1 MFSLFL
7 VQAWANYG
15 LGAKC
20 SLFSFLIQ
28 PDELEESLLIAS
40 EKVAAFISKRL
51 IFCCGTCPLS
61 ILWYIISCYDVA
73 HRNTPCICSCSSHLC
88 DLVFSGFSVELIEGR
103 GRNLLWWMRAKTR
116 RFPQCS
122 PASTSPPAGSE
133 CSSGFHSQQCKLS
146 FVKWPSPSHLVLL
159 QLVLVGVLA
168 LAFPPQLL
176 QLWVGS
182 VKRVL
187 LHLVLHLVPFKRGLK
202 QKEFTAVYSTRHLV
216 TFHYTQKL

>member
-1 MFSLFL
+1 MALVRFQSDDILFP
-7 VQAWANYG
+7 AMMW
-15 LGAKC
+15 
-20 SLFSFLIQ
+20 LI
-28 PDELEESLLIAS
+28 E
-40 EKVAAFISKRL
+40 
-51 IFCCGTCPLS
+51 
-61 ILWYIISCYDVA
+61 
-73 HRNTPCICSCSSHLC
+73 NTPCICSCSSHLC
-88 DLVFSGFSVELIEGR
+88 PNTWWPQQSEGLATPDLAERRWTEGIHFDALLRHRSCSGCQWDVLR
-103 GRNLLWWMRAKTR
+103 GRKTFPLKLPWWRKRVSLTGSGVLRVQTR
-116 RFPQCS
+116 RFPQRS

-133 CSSGFHSQQCKLS
+133 RSWGFHSQQCKLS

-187 LHLVLHLVPFKRGLK
+187 LHLVLHLVPLKGGLK
-202 QKEFTAVYSTRHLV
+202 QREFTAVYSTRHLV